1 MQHAAAL
8 EWEYD
13 SNCKQLM
20 RDLYANQSSSEAP
33 VIIAHSNGTPA
44 HQESPEF
51 ADQITNSNLEVQ
63 WVIEQN
69 PKERSEETGEV
80 NHIEDQSLRQR
91 RFCHSDELGNA
102 SPKSVGSEPPS
113 PTRSTEEFPRRDAV
127 IPSLWGSPQKSQG
140 DELSAAFPGHHT
152 RSICHKKVPEE
163 GSNPEV
169 F

>member
-1 MQHAAAL
+1 MPISRHPRHLSSLPIVTVPQPIRRA
-8 EWEYD
+8 
-13 SNCKQLM
+13 
-20 RDLYANQSSSEAP
+20 QSLP
-33 VIIAHSNGTPA
+33 TR
-44 HQESPEF
+44 SPIVTLRF
-51 ADQITNSNLEVQ
+51 R

-80 NHIEDQSLRQR
+80 NHIEVQSLRQR
-91 RFCHSDELGNA
+91 RFRHREPVEPGNA

-113 PTRSTEEFPRRDAV
+113 PTRSTEESPRRDAV
-127 IPSLWGSPQKSQG
+127 IPSPWGSPQKSQG